1 MGSLA
6 DTLPL
11 AAPEPMQ
18 PTPYRVVATA
28 VESADVTTLT
38 LVAVDAALP
47 AALPGQF
54 MTVWVFG
61 VGEIPISVSRT
72 GPAGEVLLTVR
83 TVGRTSA
90 AMVAASVGDVIGLRG
105 PFGTAWP
112 VAAAA
117 GRDIVVMAGGLGI
130 APLRMAIDQL
140 VAAQAQLLTVILGTR
155 EPAQL
160 LFGADVDRWRAAG
173 AHVHLTVDAA
183 DRTWN
188 GAVGTATAM
197 LQRLDVHHD
206 VAFVCGPEMM
216 MTSGARAA
224 IALGAQPHDVW
235 VSLERNMH
243 CGIGH
248 CGRCQLGPHLLCR
261 DGAVVRWDTVEQLLE
276 VRGR

>member
-6 DTLPL
+6 EPL
-11 AAPEPMQ
+11 RTVSVEPME
-18 PTPYRVVATA
+18 PTPYRVVATQA
-28 VESADVTTLT
+28 ESADVTTRT
-38 LVAVDAALP
+38 LVPVDAARP
-47 AALPGQF
+47 DVRPGQF
-54 MTVWVFG
+54 MAVLVFG
-61 VGEIPISVSRT
+61 VGEIPISVSRIT
-72 GPAGEVLLTVR
+72 SAGGLMLTVR

-90 AMVAASVGDVIGLRG
+90 AMVGAAVGEVIGLRG

-112 VAAAA
+112 VQAAA

-130 APLRMAIDQL
+130 APLRMAIDAL
-140 VAAQAQLLTVILGTR
+140 VAAQPAQLTIILGTR

-160 LFGADVDRWRAAG
+160 LYGDDVDRWRAAG
-173 AHVHLTVDAA
+173 AGVHLTVDAA

-197 LQRLDVHHD
+197 LQRLGGRHEM
-206 VAFVCGPEMM
+206 AFVCGPEIM
-216 MTSGARAA
+216 MTTGARAA
-224 IALGAQPHDVW
+224 IALGTQPHDVW

-261 DGAVVRWDTVEQLLE
+261 DGAVVRWDTVDELLE